1 MKHLVTDISGHGLGH
16 LAQVAP
22 VIARLSSI
30 VSETRLTVRSSLPE
44 TLLRTWIRT
53 PFRFIEAELDRGMI
67 MHDAITVDVEAS
79 CTWYESFHAD
89 YDERLKGEVL
99 ALESLR
105 PDLLLAD
112 VPYIS
117 LEAAHQLGI
126 PPVALCSLNWADI
139 YRHYCHQREA
149 CAEIADRILLAYA
162 KADIFL
168 QPQPAMPM
176 PELANRQQ
184 IPPIARRG
192 KASKEHIRTLDKTR
206 DSKHFILLSVGGI
219 GMQFSEQTLPMI
231 EETTWIVPDSFETDR
246 KDIVRQSAF
255 GMHYIDLLASV
266 DLVLTKTGYGALV
279 EAVVNQVAVLCIGR
293 PGWPE
298 EAGLFGW
305 CRKHGYFEQ
314 THFEELGSDA
324 TREVITR
331 LINTGWDKEPVM
343 ADGDHYAAKILS
355 TYMLQA

>member
-16 LAQVAP
+16 LAQIAP
-22 VIARLSSI
+22 VIARL
-30 VSETRLTVRSSLPE
+30 VSMIPDLQLTIRSSLSE
-44 TLLRTWIRT
+44 QLLRSWIRT
-53 PFRFIEAELDRGMI
+53 PFRFIEAELDRGML
-67 MHDAITVDVEAS
+67 MYDAITVDVETS
-79 CTWYESFHAD
+79 CTWYESFHSD

-117 LEAAHQLGI
+117 IEAAHRLGI
-126 PPVALCSLNWADI
+126 PSVALCSINWADI

-168 QPQPAMPM
+168 QPQPAMSM
-176 PELANRQQ
+176 RELGNTQE

-192 KASKEHIRTLDKTR
+192 NASKEHMRTLDKTR
-206 DSKHFILLSVGGI
+206 NSKHFILLSVGGI

-246 KDIVRQSAF
+246 KDIVKQSAF

-266 DLVLTKTGYGALV
+266 DLLLTKTGYGALV
-279 EAVVNQVAVLCIGR
+279 EAVTNRVPVLCIER

-298 EAGLFGW
+298 QPGLFDW
-305 CRKHGYFEQ
+305 CREHGYFEQ
-314 THFEELGSDA
+314 THYEELGSDA
-324 TREVITR
+324 TRELITR
-331 LINTGWDKEPVM
+331 LIDTGWDKEPVM
-343 ADGDHYAAKILS
+343 ADGDRYAAKIL
-355 TYMLQA
+355 LRH